1 YRHADR
7 RADEIALREKI
18 RDLQMAR
25 LPADDPDILDAL
37 RDLASAYNRA
47 GRKAE
52 GIAMLEEVIRKLR
65 AARGPTHPQTLQAPM
80 ALCYPLT
87 GQPGAV
93 ELAAEVVAARRKL
106 VGPDDPVL
114 AHELSTLGFN
124 LLLTGRPGEAEPPLR
139 EALQIKTRVE
149 PNAWRTAVVKGW
161 LGA

>member
-1 YRHADR
+1 R
-7 RADEIALREKI
+7 
-18 RDLQMAR
+18 
-25 LPADDPDILDAL
+25 
-37 RDLASAYNRA
+37 
-47 GRKAE
+47 
-52 GIAMLEEVIRKLR
+52 
-65 AARGPTHPQTLQAPM
+65 
-80 ALCYPLT
+80 
-87 GQPGAV
+87 AV

-161 LGA
+161 LGAALLRQQKYEEAEPLLLAGHAEMTARRRLMPAWDAPEMDRAARFLVELYTALGKSEEAARWQAKDTGKAGPREEKR